1 MMPLFFEDLQIGD
14 DWYSESRKIASQ
26 DVVEFADLTGDHD
39 PLHSQ
44 EADSPFGGQVAH
56 GLLGLSIMAGL
67 SSMDP
72 SVRTLALVKI
82 SDWDFQHP
90 IYPGDTVT
98 AITEVAA
105 LEPYGRRAGR
115 VTWHRRLVNQNGVT
129 VQSGTLVTLV
139 AARNRTPRMTKI
151 QPLPISAV
159 TNTAAR

>member
-1 MMPLFFEDLQIGD
+1 MMPLFFEDLHVGD
-14 DWYSESRKIASQ
+14 DWYSESRKIASH
-26 DVVEFADLTGDHD
+26 DVVDFADLTGDHD

-44 EADSPFGGQVAH
+44 QADSPFGGQVAH

-67 SSMDP
+67 SSADP
-72 SVRTLALVKI
+72 CVQTLALVKI
-82 SDWDFQHP
+82 SDWEFQHP

-115 VTWHRRLVNQNGVT
+115 VTWHRRLINQNGLT

-139 AARNRTPRMTKI
+139 AARKRAPRVAKVTPVPVSSVT
-151 QPLPISAV
+151 SA
-159 TNTAAR
+159 AAR

>member
-1 MMPLFFEDLQIGD
+1 MPLFFEDLQIGD

-139 AARNRTPRMTKI
+139 AARNRAPRMTKI
-151 QPLPISAV
+151 QPLPVSAV